1 MYLVNEEWHGTI
13 AVVSNPFKTVD
24 WLLDNGWLD
33 VNSNGSDG
41 EKEFK
46 LWEIIGSTKEELE
59 EKQYLIVNYFNSMNL
74 GMLFE
79 QLEMFGFYFQEIEEI
94 R

>member
-1 MYLVNEEWHGTI
+1 MYLLNEEWHGTI
-13 AVVSNPFKTVD
+13 AVVNNTFKTVN

-46 LWEIIGSTKEELE
+46 LWEIIGSTKEELK
-59 EKQYLIVNYFNSMNL
+59 EKQYLINNYFNSMNL

-94 R
+94 K